1 VPIRAPEAIAE
12 KINWFATNR
21 ASIPGM
27 AIAAQRR
34 ASELTWH
41 GYGEKVVAAIQSLTG
56 E

>member
-12 KINWFATNR
+12 KINWCAANR

-41 GYGEKVVAAIQSLTG
+41 GYGEKVVAAIRSLTG